1 MTSFSRRLARCG
13 VLTALALA
21 LSWVESLLPLTPL
34 VPIPGF
40 KLGLSNLVTVFA
52 LCRLGRGEALLILL
66 SRCCLGAL
74 FAGNPMSLLFS
85 LGGGLLAFAVMALL
99 LPCRRLSLYGVC
111 LAGAAAHNIGQM
123 AVAVPVLGSGAVLA
137 FLPPLL
143 LVGLAAGM
151 LTGWLSTLLAHR
163 IPSLEVLA

>member
-1 MTSFSRRLARCG
+1 MSSFSRRLARCG

-21 LSWVESLLPLTPL
+21 LSWAESLLPIGLLLP
-34 VPIPGF
+34 VPGF

-52 LCRLGRGEALLILL
+52 LCRLGRGEALLVLL
-66 SRCCLGAL
+66 ARCLLGAL
-74 FAGNPMSLLFS
+74 FAGSPASLLFS
-85 LGGGLLAFAVMALL
+85 LGGGALAFGAMALS

-111 LAGAAAHNIGQM
+111 LLGAAAHNVGQI
-123 AVAVPVLGSGAVLA
+123 AVAIPVLGSGAVAA

-143 LVGLAAGM
+143 LLSLATGA

-163 IPSLEVLA
+163 IPKLEVLS

>member
-1 MTSFSRRLARCG
+1 MSSLSRRLARCG

-21 LSWVESLLPLTPL
+21 LSWAESLLPLTPL
-34 VPIPGF
+34 VPGF

-66 SRCCLGAL
+66 ARCCLGAL
-74 FAGNPMSLLFS
+74 FAGSPMSLLFS
-85 LGGGLLAFAVMALL
+85 LSGGLLAFCVMSLL

-111 LAGAAAHNIGQM
+111 LAGAAAHNVGQI
-123 AVAVPVLGSGAVLA
+123 AAAVPVLGSASAAVFLA
-137 FLPPLL
+137 PLL
-143 LVGLAAGM
+143 LVSLASGT

-163 IPSLEVLA
+163 IPPLEVSP